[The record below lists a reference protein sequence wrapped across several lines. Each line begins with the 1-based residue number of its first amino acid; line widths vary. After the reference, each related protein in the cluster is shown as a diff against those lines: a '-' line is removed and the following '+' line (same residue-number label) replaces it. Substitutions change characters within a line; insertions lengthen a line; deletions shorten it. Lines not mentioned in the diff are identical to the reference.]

1 MAIRKMACCIRKQL
15 MTTLA
20 FERLREVSTR
30 ILWGVGSKAFKVA
43 PPRLGREDIK
53 EMVVVTASC
62 KSRVFPFRG

>member
-1 MAIRKMACCIRKQL
+1 MAIRKMTCCIRKQL
-15 MTTLA
+15 MTLA

-43 PPRLGREDIK
+43 SPRLGREDIK

>member
-1 MAIRKMACCIRKQL
+1 M
-15 MTTLA
+15 TLA

-43 PPRLGREDIK
+43 SPRLGREDIK